1 MCTNPGA
8 ITHSLSWS
16 PSSGCASG
24 DWPSR
29 QPSWGELGGCRIN
42 GPVPRASL
50 ARPMHRHFRHSSQQR
65 SPNNSSPG
73 PVPPIQSA
81 SPCQPNLRRR
91 LDRLV
96 FCDPR
101 RPTTNT
107 PRADRAKRPRDDRRR
122 LSATD
127 RPRAAFP
134 RPFHLIDTPPEALTS
149 RWPRG
154 KRFFSRFA
162 LPA

>member
-1 MCTNPGA
+1 
-8 ITHSLSWS
+8 
-16 PSSGCASG
+16 
-24 DWPSR
+24 
-29 QPSWGELGGCRIN
+29 
-42 GPVPRASL
+42 
-50 ARPMHRHFRHSSQQR
+50 MHRHFRHSSQQR

-73 PVPPIQSA
+73 PVPPIQSV

-101 RPTTNT
+101 RPTTTT
-107 PRADRAKRPRDDRRR
+107 PRAERAKRPRDDRRR

-134 RPFHLIDTPPEALTS
+134 RPFHLLDTPPRHRLHDGLEEKGSSQGL
-149 RWPRG
+149 RC
-154 KRFFSRFA
+154 
-162 LPA
+162 LPDGRLET